1 MSKNKNKH
9 WIKIFEANSGHY
21 EMLEEFEE
29 VLKGLN
35 IDVYRDD
42 EEEEKG
48 VDLFIRLDKLKD

>member
-9 WIKIFEANSGHY
+9 WIKIFEANRGHY

-29 VLKGLN
+29 VLKDLN
-35 IDVYRDD
+35 IKVYRDD

-48 VDLFIRLDKLKD
+48 VDLFIRLDKLCP

>member
-1 MSKNKNKH
+1 MSKNKH

-29 VLKGLN
+29 VLKDLN
-35 IDVYRDD
+35 IDVYRD

-48 VDLFIRLDKLKD
+48 VDLFIRLDKLCP

>member
-29 VLKGLN
+29 VLKDLN

-48 VDLFIRLDKLKD
+48 VDLFIRLDKLCP

>member
-1 MSKNKNKH
+1 MSKNKNKY

-29 VLKGLN
+29 VLKDLN

-48 VDLFIRLDKLKD
+48 VDLFIRLNKLCP

>member
-1 MSKNKNKH
+1 MSKNKH

-29 VLKGLN
+29 VLKDLN
-35 IDVYRDD
+35 IDVYRDE

-48 VDLFIRLDKLKD
+48 VDLFIRLDKLCP

>member
-29 VLKGLN
+29 VLKDLN
-35 IDVYRDD
+35 INVYRDD

-48 VDLFIRLDKLKD
+48 VDLFIRLDKLCP